1 MNLKE
6 IFFELARKYTD
17 NLRLKDELWKE
28 IEKNYS
34 SPGRHYHN
42 LQHLENLLIQL
53 QDVKNNIRNW
63 DATLF
68 ALFYHDTIY
77 KATKNNNEEK
87 SAELAVK
94 RSTEINVPA
103 ATISKCTEMI
113 LATKKHIQD
122 DDSDINYFTDAD
134 LSILGQSWREYE
146 KYFKQIRK
154 EYSIYPDLIYN
165 HGRKKVIE
173 HFLQMERIYK
183 TDHFYKKFEI
193 NAKNNLLKEKEL
205 Y

>member
-63 DATLF
+63 DTTLF
-68 ALFYHDTIY
+68 ALFYHDIIY

-87 SAELAVK
+87 SAELAIK
-94 RSTEINVPA
+94 RSTEIKVPA
-103 ATISKCTEMI
+103 AIISKCAEMI
-113 LATKKHIQD
+113 LATKKHIQN

-134 LSILGQSWREYE
+134 LSILGQGWREYE

-165 HGRKKVIE
+165 PGRKKVIE

-183 TDHFYKKFEI
+183 TDYFYKKFEI